1 MRRHIMSSSSSG
13 RVVLEALRR
22 SWIIALVCVVAAVG
36 VAVAVSLDSSTRH
49 EGRATINVDAVSITQ
64 NARLP
69 KVDDLIAYAQSSGL
83 ASELGEEF
91 GVSTDTMLADL
102 NAFSLGNPQDR
113 IVVTFVSEDQGQAT
127 DVTRAAANAT
137 LDKGFELADPVIAH
151 QQKVIDES
159 EETLEVLEPLIEES
173 PSARYPVWTVRRSLY
188 VDEYNL
194 SFIETMFA
202 YDDGVSVTTTTRQA
216 LMTQAAVGGLIVGLV
231 LAVVV
236 VAAREVW
243 VRKRA

>member
-1 MRRHIMSSSSSG
+1 
-13 RVVLEALRR
+13 VEAIRR

-36 VAVAVSLDSSTRH
+36 VAVAVNLDSTTWH
-49 EGRATINVDAVSITQ
+49 EGRATIYVDAVSIAQ

-69 KVDDLIAYAQSSGL
+69 TADRLIAYAQSSGL

-113 IVVTFVSEDQGQAT
+113 VVVTFVSEDAGRAE
-127 DVTRAAANAT
+127 DVTRAAAHAT

-151 QQKVIDES
+151 QRKVIDES
-159 EETLEVLEPLIEES
+159 LETLEVLEPLVDES
-173 PSARYPVWTVRRSLY
+173 PSTRFPVWTVRRNLY
-188 VDEYNL
+188 VDEYNI
-194 SFIETMFA
+194 SFVENMFA
-202 YDDGVSVTTTTRQA
+202 YDDGVSLTTTTRQA
-216 LMTQAAVGGLIVGLV
+216 MIIQAAVGGLIVGLV

-236 VAAREVW
+236 VVAREVW
-243 VRKRA
+243 VRKGA